1 MLNVLYQLL
10 YLEVDHITQD
20 QVLKVLNI
28 FGNDKSHYTEEDMN
42 RKCNVA
48 MDAVSVSVLITENY
62 LWNIAKNDYISN
74 STRETLPLCF

>member
-28 FGNDKSHYTEEDMN
+28 FGNDNSHYTEEDMD

-48 MDAVSVSVLITENY
+48 MDSVSVSVLFTENY
-62 LWNIAKNDYISN
+62 SWNIAKSDYISN
-74 STRETLPLCF
+74 STRETVPLCV